1 MDNQDTAQVPTQ
13 DGVGGA
19 DAVDNT
25 ATPNQPPQI
34 NIQDLQNLR
43 AIVDTAVRR
52 GAFQAAEATFVG
64 ASFDRLNA
72 FLNSVAPPEAT
83 SDQPTTVSAPE
94 ATA

>member
-13 DGVGGA
+13 EGVGGA

-25 ATPNQPPQI
+25 TPPSPPQI
-34 NIQDLQNLR
+34 NIQDLQSLR

-72 FLNSVAPPEAT
+72 FLNSVAPPEAA
-83 SDQPTTVSAPE
+83 SDQPNTVSAPE